1 MKWAETASADE
12 IGVYANGTCADGET
26 TKKIVVSNETANSLF
41 AAMQA

>member
-12 IGVYANGTCADGET
+12 IGVYANGTWYIDET
-26 TKKIVVSNETANSLF
+26 TKKIVVNNETANSLF